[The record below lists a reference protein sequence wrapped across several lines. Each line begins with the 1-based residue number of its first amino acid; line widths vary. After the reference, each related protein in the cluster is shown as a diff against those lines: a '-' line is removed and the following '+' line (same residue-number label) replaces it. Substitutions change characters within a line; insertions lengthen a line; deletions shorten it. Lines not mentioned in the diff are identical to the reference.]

1 MSRATPMAPE
11 ERRQAIIEATLP
23 LILERGTDLSTREIA
38 TAAGV
43 AEGTIFRAF
52 ETKAELIVA
61 AMHAALSAQD
71 ALHRLETL
79 PAGQTL
85 DDRVAGILEVL
96 LAEIQRT
103 RSLTAELSNPE
114 LHGPRHHDGRACPP
128 FRHRERHAK
137 LVNAVEA
144 ALAGHSIGLAVPPR
158 TAAQVLLAMAFA
170 TSLDITD
177 NNTLAQPRNL
187 AEVVLHGLAKGNA

>member
-1 MSRATPMAPE
+1 MAPE

-79 PAGQTL
+79 PAGQSL

-114 LHGPRHHDGRACPP
+114 LHGPRPHDGRACPP

-137 LVNAVEA
+137 LVNAVET

-187 AEVVLHGLAKGNA
+187 AEVVLHGLAKGQA

>member
-1 MSRATPMAPE
+1 MAPE

-52 ETKAELIVA
+52 ETKQELIVA
-61 AMHAALSAQD
+61 AMHAALSAHD
-71 ALHRLETL
+71 ALSRLAAL
-79 PAGQTL
+79 PADQSL
-85 DDRVAGILEVL
+85 DDRVASILEVL

-103 RSLTAELSNPE
+103 RSLTAALSNPQ
-114 LHGPRHHDGRACPP
+114 LHGPRTSDGRGCPP
-128 FRHRERHAK
+128 FNHRERRTK
-137 LVNAVEA
+137 LIEAVET
-144 ALAGHSIGLAVPPR
+144 ALAGHSIALAVPPR

-177 NNTLAQPRNL
+177 NNSLAQPRNL